1 MLFCRVSQALIMG
14 TASIASALAF
24 APNFQKGLTA
34 AENIFKLL
42 QREPKITN
50 RPGVSHQPLVADGN
64 VSFNQVSFKYPTRQ
78 EVTVLQELDFAVQQ
92 GQKVALVGASGCGKS
107 TCIQLLQRFYDVDEG
122 HVDLDDKDVRDLS
135 LTNLRRQLG
144 IVSQEPILFDRTIRD
159 NIAYGDNS
167 RMVSEQEVI
176 AAAKKANI
184 HNFISTLPLVRI
196 SVTHIFGVLLIPKYK
211 F

>member
-1 MLFCRVSQALIMG
+1 MG

-42 QREPKITN
+42 QREPKIVN
-50 RPGVSHQPLVADGN
+50 KPGISHAPLTAAGN
-64 VSFNQVSFKYPTRQ
+64 VSFNSVDFTYPTRT
-78 EVTVLQELDFAVQQ
+78 EVQILKELELAVNE
-92 GQKVALVGASGCGKS
+92 GQKVALVGSSGCGKS
-107 TCIQLLQRFYDVDEG
+107 TCIQLLQRFYDVDNG
-122 HVDLDDKDVRDLS
+122 SVCLDDADIRDIT

-144 IVSQEPILFDRTIRD
+144 IVSQEPILFDRSIRE

-167 RMVSEQEVI
+167 RMISEQEII

-184 HNFISTLPLVRI
+184 HNFITSLPMVSPVFFFCIL
-196 SVTHIFGVLLIPKYK
+196 K
-211 F
+211 